1 METEKEKNKE
11 EISHANVYAVRM
23 ISLATKWRQNRRYQT
38 HRYQSINLG
47 TRRINQVQTEIR
59 RPKNLPK
66 YIITQYYL
74 LTYRKSIE
82 FQTTDNR
89 YDEIFIN
96 IGKKLLQNNE
106 ISTNEES
113 ENHIQSEG
121 KKNRSRDYKNQ

>member
-11 EISHANVYAVRM
+11 EIIHANVYAVRM